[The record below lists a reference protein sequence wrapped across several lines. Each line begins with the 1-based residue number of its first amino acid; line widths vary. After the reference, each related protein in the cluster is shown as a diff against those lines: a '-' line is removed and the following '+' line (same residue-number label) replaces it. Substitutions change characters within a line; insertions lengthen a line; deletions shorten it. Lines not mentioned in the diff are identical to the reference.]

1 MERVN
6 IKQLAAML
14 NLSIATVSKA
24 LRDSYDISKATKEK
38 VIELATRLNYEPNP
52 HASSLRRNKSKTI
65 AVIVP
70 EIANNY
76 FALAINGIESV
87 AEENG
92 FHVLIYLTH
101 EDFEKEKMFARHLLS
116 GRVDGVLVS
125 ISGAT
130 TDYTHLRALEQ
141 KDIPVVYFD
150 RVSEAE
156 DTKCITTDDFESSRL
171 ATAHLI
177 TKGCS
182 RIAHLA
188 ISQHTSIGKKR
199 KGGYLQALADHNIPV
214 DDSLIIY
221 CSNSDGENAASIADL
236 LLHKKCDGIF
246 AAVEKYAITTY
257 EQCNTL
263 NIPIP
268 QRVKVIAFSNLQTAS
283 LLNPPLTTITQP
295 AFDIGREAA
304 RILFN
309 ALNKKIPSASPENII
324 LKSLLIERDST
335 SGE

>member
-1 MERVN
+1 
-6 IKQLAAML
+6 
-14 NLSIATVSKA
+14 
-24 LRDSYDISKATKEK
+24 
-38 VIELATRLNYEPNP
+38 
-52 HASSLRRNKSKTI
+52 
-65 AVIVP
+65 
-70 EIANNY
+70 
-76 FALAINGIESV
+76 
-87 AEENG
+87 
-92 FHVLIYLTH
+92 
-101 EDFEKEKMFARHLLS
+101 
-116 GRVDGVLVS
+116 
-125 ISGAT
+125 
-130 TDYTHLRALEQ
+130 
-141 KDIPVVYFD
+141 VYFD